1 MFPFE
6 NNDERIAKLN
16 KRIYAPR
23 PKPTI
28 IPSARWDE
36 CPLFCIAVND
46 EWLSH
51 IIGALD
57 VLDQADTWKGTFE
70 QIQDARNQVRELI
83 AAFMGDDPMNCCCG
97 DSDSTPTQPI
107 LHRIN
112 PDTLQLEISN
122 DGGLTWYPDP
132 DSPIADIIAQPPPVT
147 SGVSETKCDA
157 ATNGKQHIEDIIA
170 GTSDNLDTAISVFDF
185 AVAVAGIILA
195 IVIALITG
203 GAGAPAAITIAGVIW
218 GAASAAFNL
227 GKTAFDDYWTTDERD
242 KILCALY
249 CHIGDDGSFD
259 DSGYG
264 AFLADW
270 KSRSTPSVAFN
281 MIYSSVTATGIVG
294 LNNMC
299 SYGNAADADCSACN
313 CDCDPANWDATVGT
327 IIDPLHEGY
336 ITVQSEL
343 IDDSG
348 LMRQWAVL
356 ETGNN
361 DLCCQVLDVI
371 YERDGVSHDPFSQL
385 RKDCG
390 SDEIGSFPV
399 GACVHWVASRLHE
412 SDSAT
417 PFTMSVLFGACP
429 EE

>member
-1 MFPFE
+1 M
-6 NNDERIAKLN
+6 K
-16 KRIYAPR
+16 APDLA
-23 PKPTI
+23 PTI
-28 IPSARWDE
+28 LVPYDTRHVPQVPPGEGIFD
-36 CPLFCIAVND
+36 CPTVPLCIN
-46 EWLSH
+46 ERWLSH
-51 IIGALD
+51 IDGLLERFLYEDAWIGTSDD
-57 VLDQADTWKGTFE
+57 VDRAIGETRKL
-70 QIQDARNQVRELI
+70 L
-83 AAFMGDDPMNCCCG
+83 AAFRRDNMSCCC
-97 DSDSTPTQPI
+97 DDNQTPPQPI

-170 GTSDNLDTAISVFDF
+170 GTSDNLGTAISVFDF

-270 KSRSTPSVAFN
+270 KSRSAPSVAFN

-299 SYGNAADADCSACN
+299 SYGNAADADCSECN

-343 IDDSG
+343 IDDG
-348 LMRQWAVL
+348 GFMRQWAVL

-361 DLCCQVLDVI
+361 GLCCQVLDVI

-385 RKDCG
+385 RKDCN

-417 PFTMSVLFGACP
+417 PFTMSVLFTACS